1 MAAPKV
7 STILKTV
14 TRRAWHDLEPKLI
27 AFLAS
32 GLTAT
37 GLVEAAKYAGITLD
51 PGQAGLVV
59 LIVGGIAGYIKSST
73 SKTEVP
79 APTSSVTVAD
89 VPVVKVDSA
98 A

>member
-7 STILKTV
+7 STIIKTV

-59 LIVGGIAGYIKSST
+59 LIVGVVAGYIKAST
-73 SKTEVP
+73 AKTEIP
-79 APTSSVTVAD
+79 AEPTPVA
-89 VPVVKVDSA
+89 VVDSNSPTM
-98 A
+98 